1 MKAVEGTIGKKTED
15 WFKTAQVYLLGDT
28 KNLLEMLFEYK
39 KENINSK
46 YIKKMDEVCLIN
58 PDFNEPK
65 AFAANVATGYLFCWA
80 KSMYDFY
87 TIFTETQPLRN

>member
-39 KENINSK
+39 KENINK
-46 YIKKMDEVCLIN
+46 FRFQN
-58 PDFNEPK
+58 F
-65 AFAANVATGYLFCWA
+65 
-80 KSMYDFY
+80 
-87 TIFTETQPLRN
+87 